1 MKKCFICGVLL
12 STAMGHAA
20 AQDWSVQ
27 PVIGMK
33 AQFGGDPLATIY
45 YTDGTEQDLLA
56 GQGIDFYAGV
66 LLKQSPYSVK
76 ASLGYKYSS
85 SMATNIDVAKTALP
99 FNLTGRYDIS
109 SGFFVGGGLTHHFSP
124 QLAIDTDTYTYE
136 SSLGYHLELGWE
148 AISIGWTSVTY
159 DESGAEF
166 DASTFDVNLELVF

>member
-1 MKKCFICGVLL
+1 MKKRFICGVLL

-27 PVIGMK
+27 PLIGMK
-33 AQFGGDPLATIY
+33 GQFGGDTLATIY
-45 YTDGTEQDLLA
+45 YTDGTNQELKA

-85 SMATNIDVAKTALP
+85 SMATNIDVAKTSLP

-124 QLAIDTDTYTYE
+124 QLAIGDNTQTYD
-136 SSLGYHLELGWE
+136 SSVGYHLELGWE
-148 AISIGWTSVTY
+148 AISIGWTAVTY
-159 DESGAEF
+159 EASGTEF